1 VPHAK
6 DPRSLDD
13 TLNLRKIA
21 PTFADWPRWM
31 RKLPTIVFWTGI
43 TILFGGASA
52 LFWRTIAMGSD
63 AALIHHDLEELES
76 SRAEIKELSKDMAV
90 VKAYTLELKR
100 WKDRNECEAEEDLRR
115 RHHLPP
121 HPCEP

>member
-1 VPHAK
+1 MSAPK
-6 DPRSLDD
+6 DQQD
-13 TLNLRKIA
+13 TAVLRRIA
-21 PTFADWPRWM
+21 PTFAYLPRWF
-31 RKLPTIVFWTGI
+31 RKLPAIAFWTAI
-43 TILFGGASA
+43 TVLFAGAGA
-52 LFWRTIAMGSD
+52 LFWRTVSMGTD
-63 AALIHHDLEELES
+63 AALIHKDLTELES